1 MPNLKSFFTAD
12 IYEYDNKRFRIYNE
26 FPNEREFRES
36 VYLDSV
42 EYPGRLLSIE
52 RCHASLAWQVQ
63 IPDSTGAIYTLSLYT
78 YTATNSLGQSAP
90 LLDDDAEDTL
100 ITVPYIQEGFF
111 FSSYSNRFYIVE
123 GNIGK
128 LYSKYS
134 WRCGTFSV
142 DVPNTVYDEH
152 STVTVE
158 YVRTGQYPEKL
169 WLNETE
175 YLEVYFD
182 YYRDVLT
189 PGAEPIPALNK
200 YTVVYHDEDVQQV
213 EVHKQGSCFDAYTI
227 RVVQSGNVRRVSSF
241 DYIERNIPYEL
252 HGPVDTI
259 IEDGETIYK
268 QYYYVKYI
276 DPETDETVWHNTGRF
291 ALLKD
296 DREYGEIIPDEQPDD
311 YDRFFIR
318 KIGSTYNAVR
328 YRSTDFASDREAED
342 YINTTGRYDK
352 FVLVRLTPYLSSTL
366 ETLSNGDKVY
376 FYYVD
381 YLDRSYKCDEYEVYE
396 QGGEVTP
403 EPEPDE
409 IDPSDPNLPDPPL
422 EPNAPYQVKPLGN
435 YEIFQSGSDYYAGRW
450 NYKVYYNGAV
460 ERLNTFSAVSEALV
474 PQLSSSY
481 TDFPN
486 ATPRYKRHYYEV
498 HYDDA
503 EKDVHL
509 SRTLDSY
516 LDVQYFRARF
526 YDYPDSTQ
534 LVGWTFAD
542 IGTVPELPDGFEQSK
557 QIHGYYCT
565 LYGFTPELAA
575 IYEDTDYRALYADAQ
590 TGATHFTID
599 FYQADETTLI
609 ESRQVPVYS
618 PLGALPAAPVKRVTY
633 SSGGKPWG
641 YDIECRDFI
650 DDSRWFAYSANYI
663 IEHDGKA
670 IARYWDT
677 SDENA
682 VYRTFY
688 TVTFK
693 DFRGNDLDFEYY
705 QGDTPEAPA
714 VPARIYSGD
723 DEYEF
728 RGWNPSTIATVNG
741 NAVYTSVYENV
752 SQPAWPDIFI
762 DFASL
767 YNSSYTTIVNKREN
781 APYGDVT
788 LNDIAR
794 FESSSGT
801 LGQTIDGRL
810 AFLWQVGNGNNF
822 WFRDSSRP
830 FFVSAGKSSYMA
842 INVNAGDKIEIYE
855 TGSPTFVRVINGNAL
870 DESGNAIA
878 ENTQYSKNNSSKYIM
893 TAASKGYVLL
903 QFQPW
908 TVINSIAI
916 NQPAQAFTIRF
927 LDHAGAVLSSQQV
940 ESGTAAQAPQVPSY
954 TSPSAGDISTVFN
967 RYDFSAWNPAL
978 LSAETESHDYTAQY
992 TATRVYRL
1000 RFYSFSNALVESQF
1014 LESGS
1019 TVTAPSVPAS
1029 VESEGTTY
1037 NFTGWNPA
1045 IASVSA
1051 NVDYQAVYEEDE
1063 GETPVTQDVS
1073 IDFPEAYNADGTVIS
1088 TGASY
1093 DNDVSYDISSPGY
1106 HAVLSLN
1113 RLHGLYTP
1121 ESQGSVLVSDAK
1133 DRIALNYGASRYE
1146 YGTDSQ
1152 GNPLYE
1158 YVNEYEWGFET
1169 SGSYAG
1175 WLQGSGEMAFHVNAG
1190 DTVQFEMADIVEVY
1204 PTVLT
1209 SNALDSGGNAIP
1221 QNSQVPKSSSG
1232 YVFSFTAASTGY
1244 VVVRF
1249 YNGQEVYKSTYLRSI
1264 SITAQS

>member
-1 MPNLKSFFTAD
+1 MPNIKEFFTQD
-12 IYEYDNKRFRIYNE
+12 IYEYENKRFRIYNE
-26 FPNEREFRES
+26 FPSEREFRES
-36 VYLDSV
+36 VYLDGT
-42 EYPGRLLSIE
+42 EYPGRLLNIE
-52 RCHASLAWQVQ
+52 RCAESNAWQVQ
-63 IPDSTGAIYTLSLYT
+63 VPDSTGAIYTLNLFT
-78 YTATNSLGQSAP
+78 YTATNSLGQTAP

-100 ITVPYIQEGFF
+100 VTVPVIGEGYFWT
-111 FSSYSNRFYIVE
+111 NQFYIVE
-123 GNIGK
+123 GNTGK
-128 LYSKYS
+128 LYRQYA
-134 WRCGTFSV
+134 WYCGTFSV
-142 DVPNTVYDEH
+142 NDPTDTRDEH
-152 STVTVE
+152 SQVTVE

-169 WLNETE
+169 WLNNSE

-182 YYRDVLT
+182 YYRDVQT
-189 PGAEPIPALNK
+189 PGADPIPALNK
-200 YTVVYHDEDVQQV
+200 YTVVYHDEDIEQI
-213 EVHKQGSCFDAYTI
+213 EVHQQGSCFDAYAI
-227 RVVQSGNVRRVSSF
+227 RALQSGNVRRVDSIT
-241 DYIERNIPYEL
+241 YIERNIPYEL
-252 HGPVDTI
+252 HGPV
-259 IEDGETIYK
+259 EDIYDEDEDEYIHK

-276 DPETDETVWHNTGRF
+276 DPETDEVVWHNTGRF

-328 YRSTDFASDREAED
+328 YRSTDFSSDREAED
-342 YINTTGRYDK
+342 YINSTGRYDK
-352 FVLVRLTPYLSSTL
+352 FILVRLEPYLSSTL

-376 FYYVD
+376 YYYVD

-396 QGGEVTP
+396 QGGGGTP

-409 IDPSDPNLPDPPL
+409 IDPNDPNLPPVPA
-422 EPNAPYQVKPLGN
+422 EPNAPYRVQPLGN

-460 ERLNTFSAVSEALV
+460 ERLDTFSAVSEALT

-481 TDFPN
+481 TDFPY
-486 ATPRYKRHYYEV
+486 ATPRYKRYYYEV

-534 LVGWTFAD
+534 LVGTTFAD
-542 IGTVPELPDGFEQSK
+542 AGTVPSLPDGFEQYK
-557 QIHGYYCT
+557 QVNGHACT
-565 LYGFTPELAA
+565 LYGFTPELSAL
-575 IYEDTDYRALYADAQ
+575 YEDTDFKALYADAE
-590 TGATHFTID
+590 TGETHFTVE
-599 FYQADETTLI
+599 FYQEDETTLI
-609 ESRQVPVYS
+609 EARQVPVYS
-618 PLGALPAAPVKRVTY
+618 ELGTLPDAPVKRVTY

-641 YDIECRDFI
+641 YDIECKDFI
-650 DDSRWFAYSANYI
+650 DDSRWFTYYESI
-663 IEHDGKA
+663 IIARNSKA
-670 IARYWDT
+670 IARYWST
-677 SDENA
+677 SEQGA

-728 RGWNPSTIATVNG
+728 RGWNPSTIAVVNG

-752 SQPAWPDIFI
+752 SPQPAWPDIVI
-762 DFASL
+762 DFDSL
-767 YNSSYTTIVNKREN
+767 YSNSYTTIVNKREN
-781 APYGDVT
+781 APYGDVS

-830 FFVSAGKSSYMA
+830 FFVSPPKSSYMA
-842 INVNAGDKIEIYE
+842 INVNAGDKIEIHE
-855 TGSPTFVRVINGNAL
+855 TGASYVLVVNENAL

-878 ENTQYSKNNSSKYIM
+878 ANTQYSKNSSSKYVM

-903 QFQPW
+903 QFQQW
-908 TVINSIAI
+908 TAIRSISI
-916 NQPAQAFTIRF
+916 NQPAQTFTIRF

-940 ESGTAAQAPQVPSY
+940 ESGSAATAPQVPSY
-954 TSPSAGDISTVFN
+954 TSPASGDLSTEFN

-978 LSAETESHDYTAQY
+978 LNAETESHDYTAQY

-1000 RFYSFSNALVESQF
+1000 RFYNFSNTLVESQF
-1014 LESGS
+1014 LESGA

-1029 VESEGTTY
+1029 VESGGTTY
-1037 NFTGWNPA
+1037 NFTGWNPV

-1063 GETPVTQDVS
+1063 GETPVRLYEDIEVDFPTAYQGTDTAINYTSTTTSYAIGSGSHTSMPSIISVTSSGTVTGDFKERVACLHPGSTSTYKWIEFSKQSSTYGYAMISTSATGQGFHFVFKVDKGDMVS
-1073 IDFPEAYNADGTVIS
+1073 IVMKNNITSDHYPKVS
-1088 TGASY
+1088 TGNYTEGGVEALDEY
-1093 DNDVSYDISSPGY
+1093 GNTIQQYRTVP
-1106 HAVLSLN
+1106 VLN
-1113 RLHGLYTP
+1113 AG
-1121 ESQGSVLVSDAK
+1121 QGCIEFLFWAK
-1133 DRIALNYGASRYE
+1133 DTGYIALDFYE
-1146 YGTDSQ
+1146 SSTSS
-1152 GNPLYE
+1152 
-1158 YVNEYEWGFET
+1158 ET
-1169 SGSYAG
+1169 SY
-1175 WLQGSGEMAFHVNAG
+1175 
-1190 DTVQFEMADIVEVY
+1190 I
-1204 PTVLT
+1204 
-1209 SNALDSGGNAIP
+1209 
-1221 QNSQVPKSSSG
+1221 K
-1232 YVFSFTAASTGY
+1232 
-1244 VVVRF
+1244 
-1249 YNGQEVYKSTYLRSI
+1249 SI